1 MRFLFLFSLFLRFVF
16 EFFVY
21 EILGLE
27 RLEVNGFFFFFFSV
41 LWQIFD
47 ALIDIFG

>member
-27 RLEVNGFFFFFFSV
+27 RLEVKIGRASCRERV
-41 LWQIFD
+41 
-47 ALIDIFG
+47 

>member
-27 RLEVNGFFFFFFSV
+27 RLEVNGFFFFFFLRV
-41 LWQIFD
+41 F
-47 ALIDIFG
+47 FGKFLMH

>member
-27 RLEVNGFFFFFFSV
+27 RLEVNGFFFLSV

>member
-27 RLEVNGFFFFFFSV
+27 KLEVNGFFFFFFECS
-41 LWQIFD
+41 LANF
-47 ALIDIFG
+47 

>member
-27 RLEVNGFFFFFFSV
+27 RLEVNGFFFFFLRVF
-41 LWQIFD
+41 
-47 ALIDIFG
+47 FGKFLMH

>member
-27 RLEVNGFFFFFFSV
+27 RLEVNGFFFFFLSV